1 MTENQIN
8 LKWDLITKE
17 ELIQLFLKENQS
29 KSQIAKLYNVSVNQV
44 KSKLDKWNI
53 KKYPSYYLIKNAKN
67 EKEITDILNE
77 KSLPRL
83 NQKENISWIAKALTH
98 HIFRNGPIEDMHA
111 AGKLT
116 QEDMKALNKYM
127 VNKIAGLLL
136 LANKG
141 EWIKIELLL
150 NFYKYWGS
158 EWDEAEPD
166 IKDIEYM
173 YKNQLELLQEEMK
186 AFK

>member
-1 MTENQIN
+1 MVDNKIKLDWESV
-8 LKWDLITKE
+8 TKD
-17 ELIQLFLKENQS
+17 ELIKLFLIENRS
-29 KSQIAKLYNVSVNQV
+29 KTQIATLYNVSVNQV
-44 KSKLDKWNI
+44 KTKLDKWNI
-53 KKYPSYYLIKNAKN
+53 KKYPSYYLIQNAKD
-67 EKEITDILNE
+67 EKEVVDILNE
-77 KSLPRL
+77 NSLPRL
-83 NQKENISWIAKALTH
+83 NQKENISWISKALTH

-116 QEDMKALNKYM
+116 QEDMKILNKYM

-150 NFYKYWGS
+150 NFYKYWGN

-173 YKNQLELLQEEMK
+173 YKNQLELLKEEMK
-186 AFK
+186 DFR